1 MLGFL
6 LPSLFACQYSHAAV
20 EMPMSTSISSSGT
33 TSSTSSPSNMEEQT
47 NSPHQRRS
55 RWLYRSL
62 LTTIAEWAREPSSH
76 SSPTAVHTQH
86 YGKEEAQANVM
97 KDKVPATEDEM
108 AGNHDSWNEVTDS
121 KRDLQASF
129 THARALEEGR

>member
-33 TSSTSSPSNMEEQT
+33 TSSTSSPSNMEDQT
-47 NSPHQRRS
+47 TPSRQRRS

-62 LTTIAEWAREPSSH
+62 LLTIAEWAREPSSH
-76 SSPTAVHTQH
+76 LSPTAVRTQH
-86 YGKEEAQANVM
+86 YGKEEAQADVM
-97 KDKVPATEDEM
+97 KDTVPATEDEM
-108 AGNHDSWNEVTDS
+108 AGNHITVGIAQRWMPPVYIA
-121 KRDLQASF
+121 DLMNPGERSD
-129 THARALEEGR
+129 